1 MPGKT
6 CMLHDAAIRDEP
18 NAKLEDS
25 IWGGQKIGGLALS
38 RGDEARAFGTTETPV
53 FEDRDGCSYAISI
66 DHDKLVVTFPSGYI
80 YLLQR
85 SERHR

>member
-66 DHDKLVVTFPSGYI
+66 DHDKLVETFPSG
-80 YLLQR
+80 
-85 SERHR
+85 